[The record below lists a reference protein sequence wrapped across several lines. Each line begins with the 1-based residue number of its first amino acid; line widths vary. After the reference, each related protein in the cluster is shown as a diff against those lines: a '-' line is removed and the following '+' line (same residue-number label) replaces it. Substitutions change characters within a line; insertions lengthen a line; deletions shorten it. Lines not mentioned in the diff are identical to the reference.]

1 MVYVRCSPRLA
12 LAMKNVLT
20 VDLEDYYHATAFSAH
35 SGGGDHAHLSR
46 VESNTDRV
54 LEVLASRNCS
64 ATFFTVGAVAD
75 RFPGLIQRIARAGH
89 ELACHSYAHHLVFTL
104 TRGQFQEDT
113 RRAKSSIEDAA
124 GVPVLGYR
132 APSFSITRDTEWA
145 FDVLTELGFTYDSS
159 IFPIQHLNFDLQ
171 NAPRSPFVITTQI
184 GSILEFPMPT
194 LQILGMRAPLAG
206 GAYLRLLPYGYTRW
220 GIKYLNTSERFPVCV
235 YIHPWELDPG
245 QPRMKGSLSARLRH
259 YFGLRGLTK
268 KLQRLL
274 SDFEFQP
281 LRYYVSDL
289 ENQLTQ
295 STKPPLTRVRAQEL
309 YSREAR
315 FDRENGERGVEV
327 RQL

>member
-1 MVYVRCSPRLA
+1 
-12 LAMKNVLT
+12 MKNALT

-35 SGGGDHAHLSR
+35 SGGRDDAHLSR

-54 LEVLASRNCS
+54 LEVLASHNCS
-64 ATFFTVGAVAD
+64 ATFFTVGAVAE

-89 ELACHSYAHHLVFTL
+89 ELACHSYAHRLVFTL
-104 TRGQFQEDT
+104 TRGQFHEDT
-113 RRAKSSIEDAA
+113 RRAKSAIEDAA

-159 IFPIQHLNFDLQ
+159 IFPIKHLNFDLQ
-171 NAPRSPFVITTQI
+171 NAPRGPFVITTQT

-206 GAYLRLLPYGYTRW
+206 GAYLRLLPYGYTHW
-220 GIKYLNTSERFPVCV
+220 GIKYLNASERFPVCV

-259 YFGLRGLTK
+259 YFGLRGAEK

-281 LRYYVSDL
+281 LRHYAQNF
-289 ENQLTQ
+289 ENQL
-295 STKPPLTRVRAQEL
+295 AQNGSSLLPCICPAEL

-315 FDRENGERGVEV
+315 FTRENNERGVQV
-327 RQL
+327 GQL